1 MKAIVADV
9 QKSAATGDFAAAATR
24 ITDWE
29 TDWQTVWQTVWETD
43 WQTDSD
49 DAEAGMRPLDPDA
62 WGRLMTPLMRP

>member
-29 TDWQTVWQTVWETD
+29 TDWQTVWETVWE
-43 WQTDSD
+43 TDSD

-62 WGRLMTPLMRP
+62 

>member
-9 QKSAATGDFAAAATR
+9 QKSAATGNFAAAATC
-24 ITDWE
+24 ISDWE
-29 TDWQTVWQTVWETD
+29 TDWETA
-43 WQTDSD
+43 SD